1 MSSGAQRRP
10 LGEGGAVRAAALV
23 VREAF
28 LRRPDDGEKI
38 ADIVNEALEGTG
50 YSLSEWPPDSRRDDS

>member
-1 MSSGAQRRP
+1 M
-10 LGEGGAVRAAALV
+10 RAAALV